1 MADITFNS
9 APVTNLKK
17 AQELLKAVPDGDA
30 KALAAALADEKNE
43 ALLKSLVEGGKL
55 QAVYTDE
62 VKDKDGK
69 VTTAGITYLDMRTL
83 ANAVKDSTA
92 APDIKD
98 LARTVIPD
106 KVPLTG
112 TAKVTSDDS
121 TTPWWAPTSII
132 AAAGAAGYAM
142 FGWLGALI
150 GGVLGAATVFLAPV
164 VPKTVAGFF
173 DQGPKTGEPTPYTG
187 RAVDKT
193 LKDMGTQLDA
203 TNLNGKLKD
212 NLEKFTNKPDDTAK
226 AANDAVTKLGLTPPE
241 KAFMLQ
247 DSDKN
252 LVLIKGTVDADPT
265 KFTVTGVMMYDSE
278 KKAFGDAEKP
288 KDDAA
293 TGKAPVIDLTE
304 LEKPYNQHKIIGQLK
319 SLVTQSTLASAGFD
333 NTNLYEEP
341 TKQFKQSQREGLG
354 GTAPFGKPVAPD
366 GPSPTV

>member
-69 VTTAGITYLDMRTL
+69 VTPGVTFLDMRTL
-83 ANAVKDSTA
+83 ANAVTDNATA
-92 APDIKD
+92 ADVIKTAAAKVLSNPD
-98 LARTVIPD
+98 AD
-106 KVPLTG
+106 KVPLG
-112 TAKVTSDDS
+112 TAKVTSADS
-121 TTPWWAPTSII
+121 QTPWWAPTSII

-212 NLEKFTNKPDDTAK
+212 NLEKFTNKPDDTA
-226 AANDAVTKLGLTPPE
+226 
-241 KAFMLQ
+241 
-247 DSDKN
+247 
-252 LVLIKGTVDADPT
+252 
-265 KFTVTGVMMYDSE
+265 
-278 KKAFGDAEKP
+278 
-288 KDDAA
+288 
-293 TGKAPVIDLTE
+293 
-304 LEKPYNQHKIIGQLK
+304 
-319 SLVTQSTLASAGFD
+319 
-333 NTNLYEEP
+333 
-341 TKQFKQSQREGLG
+341 
-354 GTAPFGKPVAPD
+354 
-366 GPSPTV
+366 